1 MKDHPKI
8 LEFIDHC
15 CQAGHYSFDILK
27 CGETSCNICAPT
39 RLPLDVFKKLCHIP
53 FPVPDGDE
61 GHYLPF
67 ADVFSS
73 NDENTEKY
81 RPSYKPLESHQQ
93 KELKGSCHIMHMY
106 SMLRTLT

>member
-1 MKDHPKI
+1 MF
-8 LEFIDHC
+8 LRNC
-15 CQAGHYSFDILK
+15 
-27 CGETSCNICAPT
+27 
-39 RLPLDVFKKLCHIP
+39 VIP

-67 ADVFSS
+67 ADVLAQMMKIQKNIDPLIS
-73 NDENTEKY
+73 
-81 RPSYKPLESHQQ
+81 PLESHQQ